1 MAFTIFMGAL
11 AYAIKEA
18 VGGTHM
24 DAIEKKLE
32 ELCHPIVMR
41 PGPG

>member
-1 MAFTIFMGAL
+1 MAFTLFMGAL

-24 DAIEKKLE
+24 DAIERKLE
-32 ELCHPIVMR
+32 ELCHPIVLSR
-41 PGPG
+41 DPD